1 MSVLLST
8 SPDQNRP
15 GPITSITDAETEVK
29 EKNDV
34 TSQADNSLGVKSEHS
49 VSAAQS
55 ILDKP
60 DLGRPYRFYNNSL
73 TFDFRHWSFLTLF
86 PNSAYETISESLE
99 A

>member
-34 TSQADNSLGVKSEHS
+34 TRVTSQANNSLGVKSEHS
-49 VSAAQS
+49 ASQQPKLLSAAS
-55 ILDKP
+55 PHLTVDKP
-60 DLGRPYRFYNNSL
+60 DPERVVIVLLPVVS
-73 TFDFRHWSFLTLF
+73 SFG
-86 PNSAYETISESLE
+86 
-99 A
+99 

>member
-49 VSAAQS
+49 ACQQPKLLSAAS
-55 ILDKP
+55 PHLIVDKP
-60 DLGRPYRFYNNSL
+60 DPGRVVIVLLLVVSL
-73 TFDFRHWSFLTLF
+73 FG
-86 PNSAYETISESLE
+86 
-99 A
+99 